1 MAKAKRLAYADMT
14 PEQKRI
20 AEKISRKWGIPVEK
34 VPMTKSGLVIIN
46 RKDCLHLSDVDY
58 NLVRE
63 GLHWDEITDGH
74 REEYLESLKDL
85 PSDEEMDE
93 VKKNFAAMRGV

>member
-1 MAKAKRLAYADMT
+1 MAKTKGIAYKNMT
-14 PEQKRI
+14 PAQKKL

-34 VPMTKSGLVIIN
+34 VPMTRSGLVVIN
-46 RKDCLHLSDVDY
+46 RKDVPHLSSVDY

-63 GLHWDEITDGH
+63 GLHWDEITDEH

-85 PSDEEMDE
+85 PSDEEMEE
-93 VKKNFAAMRGV
+93 VKKKFASLR

>member
-1 MAKAKRLAYADMT
+1 MAAKRLKYADMT
-14 PEQKRI
+14 PAQQKL

-46 RKDCLHLSDVDY
+46 RKDVPHLSSVDY

-63 GLHWDEITDGH
+63 GLHWDEITDEH

-85 PSDEEMDE
+85 PSDEEME
-93 VKKNFAAMRGV
+93 HVKKTFASLR

>member
-1 MAKAKRLAYADMT
+1 MAAKRIKYEDMT
-14 PEQKRI
+14 REQKQR

-63 GLHWDEITDGH
+63 GLHWDEITDEH

-85 PSDEEMDE
+85 PSDEEME
-93 VKKNFAAMRGV
+93 HVKATFASLR

>member
-1 MAKAKRLAYADMT
+1 MAKSKGIAYKDMT
-14 PEQKRI
+14 TAQQKL

-63 GLHWDEITDGH
+63 GLHWDEITDEH

-85 PSDEEMDE
+85 PSKEEME
-93 VKKNFAAMRGV
+93 HVKKTFASLR

>member
-1 MAKAKRLAYADMT
+1 MAAVKRLKYADMT
-14 PEQKRI
+14 TAQKKL

-34 VPMTKSGLVIIN
+34 VPMNKSGLVIIN

-63 GLHWDEITDGH
+63 GLHWDEITDEH

-85 PSDEEMDE
+85 PSKEEME
-93 VKKNFAAMRGV
+93 HVKATFASLR

>member
-1 MAKAKRLAYADMT
+1 MAAKRIKYEDMT
-14 PEQKRI
+14 KEQKRI
-20 AEKISRKWGIPVEK
+20 AEKISRKGGIPVEK

-63 GLHWDEITDGH
+63 GLHWDEITDEH

-85 PSDEEMDE
+85 PSKEEME
-93 VKKNFAAMRGV
+93 HVKKTFASLR

>member
-1 MAKAKRLAYADMT
+1 MAAKRIKYEDMT
-14 PEQKRI
+14 REQKRI

-46 RKDCLHLSDVDY
+46 RKDVPHLSDVDY

-63 GLHWDEITDGH
+63 GLHWDEITDEH

-85 PSDEEMDE
+85 PSKEEMKH
-93 VKKNFAAMRGV
+93 VKATFASLR

>member
-1 MAKAKRLAYADMT
+1 MAKAKKLAYADMG
-14 PEQKRI
+14 PAQKKL
-20 AEKISRKWGIPVEK
+20 AEKINRKWGIPVEK

-46 RKDCLHLSDVDY
+46 RKDCLHLSEVDY

-63 GLHWDEITDGH
+63 GLHWDEITDEH

-85 PSDEEMDE
+85 PSKGEME
-93 VKKNFAAMRGV
+93 HVKATFASLR

>member
-1 MAKAKRLAYADMT
+1 MAKAKGIAYKDMT
-14 PEQKRI
+14 PTQKKL

-34 VPMTKSGLVIIN
+34 VPMTKNGLVIIS
-46 RKDCLHLSDVDY
+46 RKLVPHLSDVDY

-63 GLHWDEITDGH
+63 GLHWDEITDAH

-85 PSDEEMDE
+85 PSDEEME
-93 VKKNFAAMRGV
+93 HAKKTFASLRG

>member
-1 MAKAKRLAYADMT
+1 MAKAKRLKFEDMT
-14 PEQKRI
+14 KEQKKL

-34 VPMTKSGLVIIN
+34 VPMTKSGLVIIS
-46 RKDCLHLSDVDY
+46 RKLCAHLSDVDY

-63 GLHWDEITDGH
+63 GLHWDEITDEH

-85 PSDEEMDE
+85 PSDEEME
-93 VKKNFAAMRGV
+93 HVKKTFAAMRGV

>member
-1 MAKAKRLAYADMT
+1 MAAKRLKYADMT
-14 PEQKRI
+14 PAQKRI
-20 AEKISRKWGIPVEK
+20 AEKINRKWGIPVEK

-63 GLHWDEITDGH
+63 GLHWDEITDAH
-74 REEYLESLKDL
+74 REEYLESLKDI
-85 PSDEEMDE
+85 PSKEEME
-93 VKKNFAAMRGV
+93 HVKATFASLR

>member
-1 MAKAKRLAYADMT
+1 MAVAKRLKFEDMT
-14 PEQKRI
+14 KEQKKL

-34 VPMTKSGLVIIN
+34 VPMTRSGLVIIN

-63 GLHWDEITDGH
+63 GLHWDEITDEH

>member
-1 MAKAKRLAYADMT
+1 MAKKLNYADMT
-14 PEQKRI
+14 PAQKKL
-20 AEKISRKWGIPVEK
+20 AEKISRKWGIPVEE

-63 GLHWDEITDGH
+63 GLHYDEITDAH
-74 REEYLESLKDL
+74 REEYLESLKHL
-85 PSDEEMDE
+85 PSKEEMEE
-93 VKKNFAAMRGV
+93 VKANFTAFRK